1 METEVDRNIRAWA
14 MSEVMPWRMRMLA
27 DEAVPHAALQL
38 NARSKT
44 AFIYVVRDGN
54 VSVEA
59 KRSELALAHAE
70 RRSQMY
76 LGFFQEVLRDYPSIP
91 DTTFILDVDDMPPP
105 RPTVPIL
112 QFQKP
117 AGSFSILVPDI
128 DFIGWNHYPQP
139 AIVDAITYDSKAVS
153 AIFVGGTSGQT
164 NTVETVLNPVAQR
177 LRAAKYFRGHSD
189 VHFYLTTLSRCAN
202 VEAEQALRDLGFGG
216 PPIQWSEQFAH
227 KFIISVDGNGA
238 TCSRVVIALKSNSVL
253 LKYDSPHH
261 LYYFRGLLPWRH
273 YVPIRVDSDIEKI
286 IRMERKGLCAF
297 ASIAEEG
304 RSFAET
310 YLTRRRVLQYAA
322 QVLTNYA
329 LYVYPAKDRQ
339 HMTATKQASEI
350 SSLPKFSHRSLN
362 EIGLA
367 VGTDKSSQH
376 HDYLGFYELAL
387 RGQSKIDRLL
397 EIGVYHGASVRM
409 WCEFLPNAQI
419 VGLDVNQTAT
429 AHADERI
436 AIEIGDQADPATL
449 RRLVAVHGPFDVI
462 VDDGSHIWT
471 HQIVSFETLFP
482 LLAPGGLYILE
493 DVHTSYGALAE
504 AHGRGCPISTAAYL
518 HRLSDLLYGWGIE
531 RTEDDLT
538 ERLRPLADLIE
549 SFTTIRRSVLIR
561 RRPSSSR

>member
-1 METEVDRNIRAWA
+1 METEIDRNIRAWA
-14 MSEVMPWRMRMLA
+14 MSEIMPWRMRGLA
-27 DEAVPHAALQL
+27 DNAIPQAALQL
-38 NARSKT
+38 NATRT
-44 AFIYVVRDGN
+44 AFIYIVRDGS
-54 VSVEA
+54 VSIEA
-59 KRSELALAHAE
+59 KRSELALAGAG

-76 LGFFQEVLRDYPSIP
+76 LSFFQEVLRDYPSIP
-91 DTTFILDVDDMPPP
+91 DTTFILDVDDMPLP

-117 AGSFSILVPDI
+117 AGSCSILVPDI

-139 AIVDAITYDSKAVS
+139 GIVDTIAYDSKSVS

-164 NTVETVLNPVAQR
+164 NTVETVLNPVGQR
-177 LRAAKYFRGHSD
+177 LRSAKYFLGHAD
-189 VHFYLTTLSRCAN
+189 VHFYLTTLSRCENA
-202 VEAEQALRDLGFGG
+202 EAEQALRDLGFGG
-216 PPIQWSEQFAH
+216 PPIHWSEQFRH

-273 YVPIRVDSDIEKI
+273 YVPIRVDSDIENI
-286 IRMERKGLCAF
+286 IRMERKAPRSF
-297 ASIAEEG
+297 APIAEEG
-304 RSFAET
+304 RYFAGT
-310 YLTRRRVLQYAA
+310 YLTRQRVLQYAA
-322 QVLTNYA
+322 EVLTNYA
-329 LYVYPAKDRQ
+329 LYVFPAKGRQ
-339 HMTATKQASEI
+339 HTTATNQAREI
-350 SSLPKFSHRSLN
+350 SSLPKFSDRSLD
-362 EIGLA
+362 EIGLET
-367 VGTDKSSQH
+367 GTDKSSQN

-409 WCEFLPNAQI
+409 WREFLPNAHI
-419 VGLDVNQTAT
+419 VGLDVNQTAA
-429 AHADERI
+429 AHADDRI

-449 RRLVAVHGPFDVI
+449 RRLVKAHGPFDVI

-471 HQIVSFETLFP
+471 HQIISFETLFP
-482 LLAPGGLYILE
+482 SLTPGGLYILE

-531 RTEDDLT
+531 RAEDDLAKK
-538 ERLRPLADLIE
+538 LRPLADLIE
-549 SFTTIRRSVLIR
+549 SVTTIRRSVLIR
-561 RRPSSSR
+561 RRPTSAP

>member
-1 METEVDRNIRAWA
+1 METEIDRNIRAWA
-14 MSEVMPWRMRMLA
+14 MSEIMPWRMRGLA
-27 DEAVPHAALQL
+27 DNAIPQAALQL
-38 NARSKT
+38 NATKT
-44 AFIYVVRDGN
+44 AFIYTVRDGS
-54 VSVEA
+54 VYVEA
-59 KRSELALAHAE
+59 KRSELALAGAE

-76 LGFFQEVLRDYPSIP
+76 LGFFQEVLRDHPSIP
-91 DTTFILDVDDMPPP
+91 DTTFILDVDDMPLP

-128 DFIGWNHYPQP
+128 DFIGWNYYPQP
-139 AIVDAITYDSKAVS
+139 AIVDTIAYDSKSVS

-177 LRAAKYFRGHSD
+177 LRSAKYFRGRSD
-189 VHFYLTTLSRCAN
+189 VNFYLTTLSRCENA
-202 VEAEQALRDLGFGG
+202 EAEQALRDLGFGG

-227 KFIISVDGNGA
+227 RFIISVDGNGA
-238 TCSRVVIALKSNSVL
+238 TCSRVVIALKSNSVV
-253 LKYDSPHH
+253 LKYDSPHQ

-273 YVPIRVDSDIEKI
+273 YVPIGVDSDVENI
-286 IRMERKGLCAF
+286 IRMERKGPRAF

-310 YLTRRRVLQYAA
+310 YFTRRRVLQYAA

-329 LYVYPAKDRQ
+329 FYVYPAKDRQ
-339 HMTATKQASEI
+339 RMTATKQAREI
-350 SSLPKFSHRSLN
+350 SSLPKFSDRSLD
-362 EIGLA
+362 EIGLET
-367 VGTDKSSQH
+367 GTDKSSQNH
-376 HDYLGFYELAL
+376 NYLSSYERAL
-387 RGQSKIDRLL
+387 RGQSTIDRLL

-409 WCEFLPNAQI
+409 WREFLPNAQI

-429 AHADERI
+429 AHAGERI

-449 RRLVAVHGPFDVI
+449 RRLVGVHGPFDVI

-482 LLAPGGLYILE
+482 SLAPGGLYILE

-518 HRLSDLLYGWGIE
+518 HRLSDLLYGWRIE
-531 RTEDDLT
+531 RAEDDLAK
-538 ERLRPLADLIE
+538 RLRPLADLIE
-549 SFTTIRRSVLIR
+549 SITTIRRSVLIR
-561 RRPSSSR
+561 RRPCPGG